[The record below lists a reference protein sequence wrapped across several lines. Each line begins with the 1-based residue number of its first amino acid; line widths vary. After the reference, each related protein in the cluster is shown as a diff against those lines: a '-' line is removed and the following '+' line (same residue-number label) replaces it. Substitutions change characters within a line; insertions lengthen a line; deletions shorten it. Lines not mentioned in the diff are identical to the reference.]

1 MSAANLKPAEE
12 EIFYKKNQPLLYL
25 VNREEESGRGKIIQ
39 TRSGFFYVLIIIVF
53 FLSMAIL
60 LNIGLKIQ
68 AINYERKIINVNESI
83 SVEKERSDR
92 LTLKVSELTSPERI
106 ITSAQEELGMQI
118 SDKIKV
124 MEISGSELGVDE
136 KFLDYIANKPSSSG
150 LKEYD
155 SFISTINSLK
165 DIVMVVSEGVLTF
178 FIP

>member
-1 MSAANLKPAEE
+1 MAAANLKPAVE

-25 VNREEESGRGKIIQ
+25 VNREVENGKEKIIQ
-39 TRSGFFYVLIIIVF
+39 TRSGFFYVMIIIVL

-68 AINYERKIINVNESI
+68 AINYERKIIDINELI

-92 LTLKVSELTSPERI
+92 LALKVSELTSPARI

-124 MEISGSELGVDE
+124 MEISGSGLGAQE
-136 KFLDYIANKPSSSG
+136 KVLDYIANKPSNS

-155 SFISTINSLK
+155 SFLGTINSLK

>member
-1 MSAANLKPAEE
+1 MASANLKPAEE

-25 VNREEESGRGKIIQ
+25 VNREEENGREKIIQ
-39 TRSGFFYVLIIIVF
+39 TRSGFFYVMVTIVF

-68 AINYERKIINVNESI
+68 AINYERKIINVNELI

-92 LTLKVSELTSPERI
+92 LALKVSELTSPARI

-118 SDKIKV
+118 SDKIRI
-124 MEISGSELGVDE
+124 MEISGSGLGAQE
-136 KFLDYIANKPSSSG
+136 KVLDYMANKPSSNG

-155 SFISTINSLK
+155 SFLGTINSLK

>member
-1 MSAANLKPAEE
+1 MAATNLKPAEE

-25 VNREEESGRGKIIQ
+25 VNRQEESGKEKIIQ
-39 TRSGFFYVLIIIVF
+39 TRSGFFYVMIIVVF

-60 LNIGLKIQ
+60 LNVGLKIQ
-68 AINYERKIINVNESI
+68 AVNYERKIINVNELI
-83 SVEKERSDR
+83 SVEKERTDR
-92 LTLKVSELTSPERI
+92 LALKVSELTSPARI

-124 MEISGSELGVDE
+124 MEISGSSLGAQE
-136 KFLDYIANKPSSSG
+136 KVLEYMAKKPSDS
-150 LKEYD
+150 LNKYD
-155 SFISTINSLK
+155 SFLGNINSLK

>member
-25 VNREEESGRGKIIQ
+25 VNRQEENGKERIIQ
-39 TRSGFFYVLIIIVF
+39 TRSGLFYVMIIVVF
-53 FLSMAIL
+53 FSSMAVL

-68 AINYERKIINVNESI
+68 AINYERKIIDANELI

-92 LTLKVSELTSPERI
+92 LALKVSELTSPARI
-106 ITSAQEELGMQI
+106 ITSAQQELGMQI

-124 MEISGSELGVDE
+124 MEISGSGLAAQE
-136 KFLDYIANKPSSSG
+136 KVLDYIANKPSAG
-150 LKEYD
+150 LKGYD
-155 SFISTINSLK
+155 SFLGTINSLK

>member
-1 MSAANLKPAEE
+1 MGTANLKAAEE

-25 VNREEESGRGKIIQ
+25 VNRENENGKEKIIQ
-39 TRSGFFYVLIIIVF
+39 TRSGFFYVMIIIVF

-68 AINYERKIINVNESI
+68 AINYERKIIDVNELI

-92 LTLKVSELTSPERI
+92 LTLKISELTSPARI
-106 ITSAQEELGMQI
+106 ITSAQDELGMQI

-124 MEISGSELGVDE
+124 MKISGSDLGMQE
-136 KFLDYIANKPSSSG
+136 KVLDYIVNKPTNS

-155 SFISTINSLK
+155 SLLGTINSLK

>member
-1 MSAANLKPAEE
+1 M
-12 EIFYKKNQPLLYL
+12 
-25 VNREEESGRGKIIQ
+25 
-39 TRSGFFYVLIIIVF
+39 IIIVF

-68 AINYERKIINVNESI
+68 AVNYERKIIETNELI

-92 LTLKVSELTSPERI
+92 LALKVSELTSPARI
-106 ITSAQEELGMQI
+106 ITSAQDELGMQI

-124 MEISGSELGVDE
+124 MEISGSGLVAQE
-136 KFLDYIANKPSSSG
+136 KVQDYIANKPAGSI
-150 LKEYD
+150 KQYD
-155 SFISTINSLK
+155 SFLGTINSLK